1 MLSQNLKPVKENT
14 PPYKL
19 PIYRQA
25 TTDNLNRKITILQ
38 EGQINWTN
46 EIENMDT
53 RIKHLIDFLAL
64 TKKTK
69 NGIKL
74 QNQNKINNDEE
85 TNVREWTKQL
95 DYFMYIYNVDN
106 LLKFAGK

>member
-1 MLSQNLKPVKENT
+1 
-14 PPYKL
+14 
-19 PIYRQA
+19 
-25 TTDNLNRKITILQ
+25 
-38 EGQINWTN
+38 
-46 EIENMDT
+46 MDT
-53 RIKHLIDFLAL
+53 RIKHLIDLLAL